1 MSTLKTTYVQHP
13 SAVSPSIEL
22 SADGSIVLP
31 LSGIGDLADVDEGS
45 GAADG
50 DVLTYDGSGDVWVPA
65 AVGGLV
71 AVKSANL
78 TSVFS
83 ASVASGANTAV
94 TGLAVTHATAD
105 AANDLLVTVSIGI
118 ASDSLRARVGF
129 AVSDGSNFL
138 FVGDADGSR
147 LRITSGANN
156 TVAADDYDNQ
166 ISFSFIHSPGSTTST
181 TYTVHLFNLN
191 NSTQTMFVNKSSAA
205 DSNST
210 YVGRGASSIIIQEV
224 SV

>member
-1 MSTLKTTYVQHP
+1 MAKVRLYGETSGFVDLKAPDVANDVTITLPNATGAFATEPYV
-13 SAVSPSIEL
+13 
-22 SADGSIVLP
+22 D
-31 LSGIGDLADVDEGS
+31 
-45 GAADG
+45 
-50 DVLTYDGSGDVWVPA
+50 A
-65 AVGGLV
+65 AVASAGGLV

-118 ASDSLRARVGF
+118 ASDTSRARVGF

-147 LRITSGANN
+147 LRITSGAND
-156 TVAADDYDNQ
+156 VAAADDYDNQ
-166 ISFSFIHSPGSTTST
+166 ISFSFVHSPGSTTST

-191 NSTQTMFVNKSSAA
+191 PGTQTMFVNKTSGS
-205 DSNST
+205 DGNST

-224 SV
+224 KV